1 MMHFIKIHAKPILKG
16 IAQATNALA
25 LIVGGLQASGTIS
38 MLAPTLAL
46 KITLGIL
53 ALNYVAHMLKPYI
66 PADTPLGTVALPTA
80 VVPAPGAIAAV
91 LATLP
96 NPTAPQA

>member
-1 MMHFIKIHAKPILKG
+1 MLHFIKIHAKPVVKA
-16 IAQATNALA
+16 IAQITNAVA
-25 LIVGGLQASGTIS
+25 LIVGGLQASGVMA

-46 KITLGIL
+46 KITLAIL

-66 PADTPLGTVALPTA
+66 PADTPLGAVALPTA